1 MIKIIIGIILI
12 VIQWVFF
19 LFSDFFSA
27 QPIFWKIVGILSGIL
42 ISYLE
47 LKFFSEL

>member
-19 LFSDFFSA
+19 LSSDFFSA
-27 QPIFWKIVGILSGIL
+27 QTIFWKIVGILSGIL

-47 LKFFSEL
+47 LKFFSEH